1 MLRRFAFVLLA
12 ASLAAAAPLPFPFES
27 DKPIYPE
34 ELKRD
39 LRSLQQAALQD
50 DYALDQVGFLANQ
63 IGPRLSGSAQ
73 ASAAVEYVAAELAAL
88 GLEVKKEPVTVPHW
102 VRGREAAELTAW
114 PGQPRGT
121 TMPLV
126 LSTLGGS
133 VATPEEGLTA
143 EVVVVDSFDQL
154 KSLGDKVR
162 GKIVV
167 FNVVFDKNLAAMGHS
182 GPAYGQHVRYRAAG
196 PSAAAR
202 QGAVACLV
210 RSWGSAHYRLAHT
223 GNTRYEADVPKI
235 PAASLPVED
244 ALQLAYLTRKGPVRL
259 HLTLTPQ
266 TLPDAPSHNVVA
278 DLKGSERPEEIV
290 IVSGHLDSWDVG
302 TGALDDGAGVAM
314 AMQTAHLLKQLGL
327 KPRRTVRVVAWMNE
341 ENGLAGGRTYDRE
354 HANDRHV
361 AAIESD
367 LGAGHPGGVEIC
379 GDPRLYGLLAPM
391 AEILRA
397 SGAGALDFSRGSGA
411 DISPLAARGVPCFE
425 PLQDS
430 RTYFDY
436 HHTQADTFDK
446 IDPAALRENC
456 AVIAVL
462 AHTLAS
468 LP

>member
-1 MLRRFAFVLLA
+1 MFLRLAFLLLA
-12 ASLAAAAPLPFPFES
+12 ASAALADFPYAT
-27 DKPIYPE
+27 DKPEYSVGLKTQLR
-34 ELKRD
+34 ELR
-39 LRSLQQAALQD
+39 QAALAD
-50 DYALDQVGFLANQ
+50 DYALEQVGYLANQ

-73 ASAAVEYVAAELAAL
+73 AAAAVEYVAGELGKL
-88 GLEVKKEPVTVPHW
+88 GLEVRREPVQVPHW
-102 VRGREAAELTAW
+102 VRGRELAELVAW
-114 PGQPRGT
+114 PGQPAGT
-121 TMPLV
+121 RMPLV

-133 VATPEEGLTA
+133 VATPAEGLTA
-143 EVVVVDSFDQL
+143 EVVVVDSFDHL
-154 KSLGDKVR
+154 KGLGDAVQ

-167 FNVVFDKNLAAMGHS
+167 FNVAFDKQLAALGKS
-182 GPAYGQHVRYRAAG
+182 GPAYGMHVRYRVAG

-223 GNTRYEADVPKI
+223 GSTRYEADVTRI

-244 ALQLAYLTRKGPVRL
+244 AEQLAWLTRRGPVRL
-259 HLTLTPQ
+259 HLVLTPQ
-266 TLPDAPSHNVVA
+266 TLPDAASHNVVA

-302 TGALDDGAGVAM
+302 TGALDDAAGVAM
-314 AMQTAHLLKQLGL
+314 AMQTAQLFRKLGL
-327 KPRRTVRVVAWMNE
+327 RPRRTLRVVAWMNE
-341 ENGLAGGRTYDRE
+341 ENGLAGGRSYARE
-354 HANDRHV
+354 HAADQHV

-367 LGAGHPGGVEIC
+367 LGAGHPGGVEIH
-379 GDPRLYGLLAPM
+379 GDPRLYDLLLPM
-391 AEILRA
+391 ADILRCT
-397 SGAGALDFSRGSGA
+397 LEFSRGTGA
-411 DISPLAARGVPCFE
+411 DISPLAARGVPCFH

-456 AVIAVL
+456 ALVSVL
-462 AHTLAS
+462 AYTLGS